1 MSGGTGSFRHI
12 RGGNVTAVNP
22 DQHLTCRLQGTL
34 AHALPRIVSQPD
46 DISAREAAQYGASLC
61 ETVPGSLGMALHH
74 KLCHTLGGMFNLP
87 HAETHAVILL

>member
-22 DQHLTCRLQGTL
+22 DQHLTCRLQDSL

-46 DISAREAAQYGASLC
+46 HISAREAAQYGAWLC
-61 ETVPGSLGMALHH
+61 ETVPRSVGMALHH
-74 KLCHTLGGMFNLP
+74 KLCHIRRN
-87 HAETHAVILL
+87 V